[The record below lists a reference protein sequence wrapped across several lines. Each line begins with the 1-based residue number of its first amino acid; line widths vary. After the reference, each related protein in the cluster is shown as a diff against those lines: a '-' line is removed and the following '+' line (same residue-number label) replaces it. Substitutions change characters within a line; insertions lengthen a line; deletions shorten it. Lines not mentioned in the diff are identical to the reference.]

1 MAQATEPNVATKGVR
16 RIIERPRLLRLLDET
31 TARTILLIAP
41 AGYGKTTLARQWVEG
56 QTGAYW
62 YTARAGSADIAQLVM
77 GLAEAL
83 DPAAPG
89 FSEYVSQLVRAMPNP
104 TQNAAEIADGI
115 VNFAGDLSAV
125 TIVVD
130 DHHVVA
136 ENEAASAMLRTL
148 QERLGFKLVVTSRL
162 RPTWAT
168 ARLQMYG
175 ELLELG
181 SDELALTDEEALE
194 VLGETA
200 RRHTDLVERARGWP
214 AVVSLAAQA
223 NTARSSPADDTASTL
238 FRFFAE
244 ELFRATPLELQAKL
258 ITLSLLPRLSKDL
271 VEAALGRDQQAI
283 VDQVVESGLA
293 SPGPEFAELHPLV
306 RDYLLTK
313 LDVHEDDQ
321 RIRAAF
327 RLSLE
332 HGLWDHAFELIERFK
347 LFDLLDP
354 LIEHS
359 FKPLL
364 SSGRIGTLEHVAT
377 YAHVTAAH
385 TSPLVELVDAELAFR
400 LGLLKRVEP
409 LAEKV
414 AREFGGDHP
423 LASHAWWIAG
433 QGAQLASKDGRAAE
447 HFRRAY
453 KTAQGDD
460 DLRESFW
467 GLVITAV
474 QSEDGST
481 AEATEQLRK
490 RRGNSPVDLV
500 RLATAQLQALRL
512 GAYAGTT
519 DVEEAMHVLDG
530 VTDPRIQTGFLNQYA
545 YHLILGGQYDA
556 AYEITERL
564 YRAVN
569 TYQLT
574 WAAPHAQ
581 WALAA
586 ASLGRRQFRAADDWL
601 RRVETAA
608 DQLRYGQLVLNAGCL
623 RCRMLLA
630 MHRFE
635 DARSALNVDETLPAH
650 RAMRGEFL
658 ATKALA
664 IAILEPSVEVAE
676 LVETA
681 SEITRSVESRAYSAC
696 ATAIVAQRSNGPDSD
711 VLRSIEIAEQLDVWD
726 ALVCALRGWPPLLET
741 IVHVPR
747 YRAKLVAVLRNSHD
761 YDLARR
767 VGLDLGRR
775 PQYPSSITTLSP
787 REREVLELVGQ
798 GLTNADIASALFIS
812 ESTVKV
818 HVRHILEKTGAR
830 SRTEAATTL
839 QLDAR

>member
-31 TARTILLIAP
+31 TAHTILLIAP

-83 DPAAPG
+83 DPAVAG
-89 FSEYVSQLVRAMPNP
+89 LHEYVSQLVRAMPNP

-136 ENEAASAMLRTL
+136 ENETASAMLRTL
-148 QERLGFKLVVTSRL
+148 QERLGFRLVVTSRL

-200 RRHTDLVERARGWP
+200 RRNADLVERARGWP

-271 VEAALGRDQQAI
+271 VEAALGRDQHAI
-283 VDQVVESGLA
+283 VDQAVESGLA

-313 LDVHEDDQ
+313 LDVKDDDE

-377 YAHVTAAH
+377 YAHVTATH
-385 TSPLVELVDAELAFR
+385 TSPLVELIDAELAFR
-400 LGLLKRVEP
+400 NAFFSNAPSCRGAGSE
-409 LAEKV
+409 A
-414 AREFGGDHP
+414 ARRTHEF
-423 LASHAWWIAG
+423 ASHAWWIAG
-433 QGAQLASKDGRAAE
+433 QGAQLDFKDGEASR
-447 HFRRAY
+447 HFRRANE
-453 KTAQGDD
+453 TAQDDD

-474 QSEDGST
+474 QSEDAAT
-481 AEATEQLRK
+481 AEATRTTQEAART
-490 RRGNSPVDLV
+490 SPVDLV
-500 RLATAQLQALRL
+500 RAIGDCATSR
-512 GAYAGTT
+512 TT
-519 DVEEAMHVLDG
+519 AWRVRRNHLTLTKRCTSLTPWRPTHSDEFHE
-530 VTDPRIQTGFLNQYA
+530 PYA
-545 YHLILGGQYDA
+545 YHLH
-556 AYEITERL
+556 TWRPVR
-564 YRAVN
+564 RA
-569 TYQLT
+569 
-574 WAAPHAQ
+574 P
-581 WALAA
+581 
-586 ASLGRRQFRAADDWL
+586 
-601 RRVETAA
+601 
-608 DQLRYGQLVLNAGCL
+608 
-623 RCRMLLA
+623 
-630 MHRFE
+630 
-635 DARSALNVDETLPAH
+635 
-650 RAMRGEFL
+650 
-658 ATKALA
+658 
-664 IAILEPSVEVAE
+664 
-676 LVETA
+676 
-681 SEITRSVESRAYSAC
+681 TR
-696 ATAIVAQRSNGPDSD
+696 
-711 VLRSIEIAEQLDVWD
+711 
-726 ALVCALRGWPPLLET
+726 
-741 IVHVPR
+741 
-747 YRAKLVAVLRNSHD
+747 
-761 YDLARR
+761 
-767 VGLDLGRR
+767 
-775 PQYPSSITTLSP
+775 
-787 REREVLELVGQ
+787 
-798 GLTNADIASALFIS
+798 
-812 ESTVKV
+812 
-818 HVRHILEKTGAR
+818 
-830 SRTEAATTL
+830 
-839 QLDAR
+839 